1 MDIVLRRTD
10 SSDKEFKELI
20 RHLDLELAERY
31 GERQAF
37 FDQFNSVDEI
47 RNVMIAMQG
56 AQAVGCGAFK
66 KYDRDVCEIKR
77 MFVLKGSRG
86 NNIGRKILAALETWA
101 AEEGFARCILETG
114 NNQPEAI
121 RLYENTGY
129 VLIPNYGQYTGVDIS
144 LCMEKKLRDVV
155 DNQSK

>member
-1 MDIVLRRTD
+1 MDIALRRTD

-20 RHLDLELAERY
+20 RHLDIELAQRY

-47 RNVMIAMQG
+47 RNVIVAMQG

-66 KYDRDVCEIKR
+66 KYGSDVCEIKR
-77 MFVLKGSRG
+77 MFVLETARG
-86 NNIGRKILAALETWA
+86 NNIGRQILVALETWA
-101 AEEGFARCILETG
+101 AEEGFSKCILETG

-121 RLYENTGY
+121 KLYEKIGY
-129 VLIPNYGQYTGVDIS
+129 FLIPNYGQYAGVDIS
-144 LCMEKKLRDVV
+144 LCMEKKIDKRR
-155 DNQSK
+155 